1 MIAFIGR
8 IISRVVSTFFSSI
21 MVACH
26 VVILAVLGLMGV
38 FTGLCTLLIPILGLL
53 RAFGTENIFIIK
65 DEIQG
70 SILASLP
77 IGMFLGIICAL
88 LSWLSFRTLMKYF
101 RWISKE
107 EHNAT

>member
-1 MIAFIGR
+1 MIALIGR
-8 IISRVVSTFFSSI
+8 IIYRVVSIFFSLI
-21 MVACH
+21 MAACH

-38 FTGLCTLLIPILGLL
+38 FTGLCTLLMPILGLL

-70 SILASLP
+70 SSLVSLP
-77 IGMFLGIICAL
+77 IGMFLAIICAL
-88 LSWLSFRTLMKYF
+88 LSWLSFRILMKYF
-101 RWISKE
+101 RWISKG